1 MNKCVYKFSECLA
14 DSYFC
19 KNNRMDFNAWAKSM
33 GLNDKTSQASAR
45 EDLSD
50 HDALRERADIN
61 YSE

>member
-1 MNKCVYKFSECLA
+1 M
-14 DSYFC
+14 DS
-19 KNNRMDFNAWAKSM
+19 NAWAKSM

-50 HDALRERADIN
+50 YDALRERADIN

>member
-1 MNKCVYKFSECLA
+1 MNKCTSSRSVA

-19 KNNRMDFNAWAKSM
+19 KNNRMDSNAWVNTM
-33 GLNDKTSQASAR
+33 GLNDKTLQALAR

-50 HDALRERADIN
+50 YDALRERADIN